1 MWNRGVCRQSV
12 FPPPYS
18 LIQALNSR
26 FAISFLHSGQ
36 DGGTMLETIS
46 IALLTYLGQKVIDS
60 FWSRMKGGQRAVV
73 DHTGRIGTTPI
84 QSGAPL
90 IAPPATLRTQSPM
103 TGLHQPGQ
111 ASRPPSLPDFRP
123 PLDVPESVAD
133 EDELEYEADDQDEF
147 EYEADDQ
154 DEFEYE
160 ADDQDEFEFVEVNVF
175 LPPMMSYLQEENTV
189 SVAMIISAENQE
201 AVLAAVDL
209 AQPFNAELPPGDYSF
224 YTLVLDPNAANLLDS
239 YTFAVGLPAKVNL
252 ANFEEFTIGDFE
264 ALLDIVSEEPLPV
277 LPNEGPHVLDMVLL
291 PLDELGLASSDDRR
305 LGAILGM
312 RGY

>member
-1 MWNRGVCRQSV
+1 
-12 FPPPYS
+12 
-18 LIQALNSR
+18 
-26 FAISFLHSGQ
+26 
-36 DGGTMLETIS
+36 MLETIS

-123 PLDVPESVAD
+123 PPDVPESVAD
-133 EDELEYEADDQDEF
+133 EDEF
-147 EYEADDQ
+147 EYEADVQ

-189 SVAMIISAENQE
+189 SVAMIVSAENQE

-209 AQPFNAELPPGDYSF
+209 AQPFNVELRPGDYSF
-224 YTLVLDPNAANLLDS
+224 YTLVLDPNAANFLDS
-239 YTFAVGLPAKVNL
+239 YTFALGLPATVNL
-252 ANFEEFTIGDFE
+252 ANFEEFVIGDFE

-305 LGAILGM
+305 LGAC
-312 RGY
+312 